1 MCWETKTQVWPK
13 PRVHPVCCLGNWN
26 TISSD
31 YIYCC
36 RKLIAL
42 AILSPTATAWSR
54 KRFCVWC
61 VNMCQ
66 HNWTPLNTSCG
77 YSTRVTWFFEFT
89 FCNILLHT
97 QDYTQD
103 RKSKGRP
110 SHQYHQCQA
119 RQQQTPNPRKPQ
131 ENHKKPS
138 RNQKIFG
145 ASLEHGTSLCF
156 SKLRWIALDIS
167 GLGRPVHPRLPKQPQ
182 PLWAPWNILEHW
194 NATMSWVCFWLF
206 LSVATCFNTKN
217 WTEIATIRNPLTLT
231 YRSNRSNRSTYH
243 NISQHITT

>member
-42 AILSPTATAWSR
+42 ATLSPTATAWSR

-131 ENHKKPS
+131 ETLKKS
-138 RNQKIFG
+138 EDLWSIFG
-145 ASLEHGTSLCF
+145 TWDFSLLFQTQMNCSGHLWTRTACAPKAAKAASTSVSSLEHLGT
-156 SKLRWIALDIS
+156 
-167 GLGRPVHPRLPKQPQ
+167 
-182 PLWAPWNILEHW
+182 LERD
-194 NATMSWVCFWLF
+194 NELSLF
-206 LSVATCFNTKN
+206 LTVSECCNMFQHKKLN
-217 WTEIATIRNPLTLT
+217 WDRDNPKSSDFDLQ
-231 YRSNRSNRSTYH
+231 
-243 NISQHITT
+243 IK